1 MSDMPHR
8 ASNVGWAIAIV
19 ATSLVAAYAFDA
31 AGLQWPA
38 RAALAPLY
46 PMLLAVVGIAGGF
59 HAASGEARWMF
70 VTALVSVVVW
80 WAVIAGWR
88 RWRSHA

>member
-1 MSDMPHR
+1 MRR
-8 ASNVGWAIAIV
+8 ASSVGWAIAIV

-38 RAALAPLY
+38 RAALAPVY
-46 PMLLAVVGIAGGF
+46 PMLLVVVGIAGGF
-59 HAASGEARWMF
+59 HGASGDARWMV

-88 RWRSHA
+88 RWRSPARA

>member
-1 MSDMPHR
+1 MPHR

-19 ATSLVAAYAFDA
+19 VTSLVAAYAFDA

-38 RAALAPLY
+38 RVALAPVY

-59 HAASGEARWMF
+59 HAASGEARWML
-70 VTALVSVVVW
+70 VTSLVSVVVW

-88 RWRSHA
+88 RWRSRP

>member
-1 MSDMPHR
+1 
-8 ASNVGWAIAIV
+8 
-19 ATSLVAAYAFDA
+19 
-31 AGLQWPA
+31 
-38 RAALAPLY
+38 
-46 PMLLAVVGIAGGF
+46 MLLAVVGIAGGF

-70 VTALVSVVVW
+70 VAALVSVVVW